1 MTDTVPPKR
10 PEGRA
15 GHLTPDKKLQIR
27 LAYLET
33 GGQRTYKA
41 LAEQFNINRD
51 SVSACLKG
59 GEFDALQH
67 AFNQEAQRIAK
78 QHLQS
83 AMVEAA
89 ESWRRALPVAA
100 EKGDHRP
107 ARDLLLHTGSIEP
120 LAKHEECA
128 VTVLVG
134 GGGIVNIGHPLAG
147 APRLPGNLVSS

>member
-1 MTDTVPPKR
+1 MTDKAPVRR

-15 GHLTPDKKLQIR
+15 GHLSTEERLQIR
-27 LAYLET
+27 LAYLES

-51 SVSACLKG
+51 TVSACLKG
-59 GEFDALQH
+59 AEFDALQRT
-67 AFNQEAQRIAK
+67 FNQEAQRIAK

-83 AMVEAA
+83 AMIEAA
-89 ESWRRALPVAA
+89 QSWRRALPVAA

-107 ARDLLLHTGSIEP
+107 ARDLLLHTGAIEP
-120 LAKHEECA
+120 IAKHEESA

-134 GGGIVNIGHPLAG
+134 GGGIVNIGQPLAG
-147 APRLPGNLVSS
+147 APGLPGNLVSS